1 VVEVIGLV
9 PDSKYVAL
17 REAPQPIMFVPL
29 TQMTDPR
36 PFTDFM
42 VRSRAPLPQLSS
54 VLGRAVGQ
62 VSPLIA
68 VDVRPFDATIR
79 DELVRERLMALLSG
93 TFGALATLI
102 AAIGLYG
109 VMSYLV
115 LRRTNEIGVRVALG
129 ARRADVLRLV
139 LGEAGTL
146 LATGLV
152 IGAAVSLAAA
162 GSVRAFVF
170 GLEPQSPVIISLA
183 CALLA
188 VTALAASYLPARRAA
203 NLQPLVALREQ

>member
-1 VVEVIGLV
+1 
-9 PDSKYVAL
+9 
-17 REAPQPIMFVPL
+17 
-29 TQMTDPR
+29 
-36 PFTDFM
+36 M
-42 VRSRAPLPQLSS
+42 VRSQAPLPQLSS
-54 VLGRAVGQ
+54 VLGRAVEQ

-93 TFGALATLI
+93 TFGALAALI

-115 LRRTNEIGVRVALG
+115 LRRTNEIGIRVALG
-129 ARRADVLRLV
+129 ARRADVLTLV

-152 IGAAVSLAAA
+152 IGAVVSLAAA
-162 GSVRAFVF
+162 GSVKAFVF
-170 GLEPQSPVIISLA
+170 GLEPRSPVILSVA

-188 VTALAASYLPARRAA
+188 VTALGASYLPARRAA
-203 NLQPLVALREQ
+203 HLQPLAALREQ